1 MTDKSHNLQTSEA
14 VFFQLR
20 QLLLD
25 YVTFSSNVASL
36 LSVVPHIL
44 QPTNSTMYFIIITP
58 YTYSISI
65 LWYMITSQ
73 LKQAIAM

>member
-14 VFFQLR
+14 GFFQLR

-36 LSVVPHIL
+36 FSVVPHVL
-44 QPTNSTMYFIIITP
+44 QPTN
-58 YTYSISI
+58 
-65 LWYMITSQ
+65 
-73 LKQAIAM
+73 